1 MVTIMKKINDVITE
15 LARPVAEAAG
25 VELWDVEYV
34 SEAGQWYLR
43 IYIEHPDGISIDQC
57 EAVSRILD
65 PILDEADP
73 VEESYIF
80 EVASAGAERPLKRP
94 SDFDKF
100 MGEPVLVKLY
110 KAVDGKK
117 EYPGILSGYDNGK
130 VTISIDGN
138 ELAFEKSDIAL
149 TRLRIEF

>member
-1 MVTIMKKINDVITE
+1 MKKINDVIAE
-15 LARPVAEAAG
+15 LARPAAEAAG

-34 SEAGQWYLR
+34 REAGQWYLR
-43 IYIEHPDGISIDQC
+43 VYIDHPNGISIDQC
-57 EAVSRILD
+57 EAVSRMLD

-100 MGEPVLVKLY
+100 MGAPVLVKLY
-110 KAVDGKK
+110 KALDGKK
-117 EYPGILSGYDNGK
+117 EYPGVLSGYDNGR

-138 ELAFEKSDIAL
+138 ELAFEKNDIAL